1 MTTKEIK
8 YISHA
13 KLQGIFEQLL
23 EGIALIDA
31 ETLKITCCNPAF
43 YKMFDYSLAD
53 VLQLNLPEL
62 HLEDDWTRVS
72 TEYKQFL
79 HEINYVAI
87 NTRFKRRDDTSFYA
101 DVTTTPLMV
110 EERLYWLFVVRDSN
124 QRDQEHKISCM
135 LSDLKYRVL
144 FENSSDALM
153 LFKPPSWHFFEAN
166 QSALDLFGVP
176 TLDAFIKLGPWD
188 ISPLHQPDG
197 ELSADKAQ
205 KMIKTAMQKGT
216 HSFTWHHITTQNH
229 TFYADVLLTK
239 IELGD
244 EAFLQ
249 ASVRNITERYQLAR
263 LEAEMRVMSESEEKF
278 RLISENA
285 HDAIVMMDADKC
297 ISFWNTAAE
306 RLFGYTKA
314 EVIGQEMHPLLA
326 PEANDAFKLGFERFQ
341 QTGTGAVIN
350 KVLEL
355 KAHSKDGSIL
365 DVEVTVSPICIN
377 GFWSALGIFRDITE
391 HKIVE
396 EKIRQMAL
404 YDQLTDLP
412 NRRLLHDRLKQA
424 MDICD
429 RSKRYGAVMFID
441 LDAFKAIN
449 DLHGHDMGDLLLKE
463 VGVRITSCLRKT
475 DTVARFGGDEFVVL
489 LCDLAEN
496 KQESL
501 VQVNEVAEKICVSLA
516 KKYEFYKTYLV
527 EYSCSASIGATVFS
541 NHDYSAENLLKWADR
556 AMYAAKNN
564 GGNQVSLIIPP
575 VDV

>member
-166 QSALDLFGVP
+166 QSALDLFGLP

-297 ISFWNTAAE
+297 ISLSINTTTLNRLNVFINAKGGSGSSFIASNVAYILSREAQLRVALVDLDLQFGTIGLNFDQMPKYTLTQAVNAVDDLDVVSLEAYLLKYDDSLSLLLPSPTEILLPGELNISKLKKLLDLLKLNFNQIVIDLPRLIDPLSSLVMNQADQIVLVIQQNLAQYRDGRRLIQVLNKELDIPLEKIVIVINRYDPKNSLRVEDLKSLLNHNNVYTIVNDFERVESAANVGVPLCE
-306 RLFGYTKA
+306 TSENSTIAHDLRVLAK
-314 EVIGQEMHPLLA
+314 VVGQVEF
-326 PEANDAFKLGFERFQ
+326 EAKKEGFFSFLGF
-341 QTGTGAVIN
+341 
-350 KVLEL
+350 
-355 KAHSKDGSIL
+355 
-365 DVEVTVSPICIN
+365 
-377 GFWSALGIFRDITE
+377 
-391 HKIVE
+391 
-396 EKIRQMAL
+396 
-404 YDQLTDLP
+404 
-412 NRRLLHDRLKQA
+412 
-424 MDICD
+424 
-429 RSKRYGAVMFID
+429 
-441 LDAFKAIN
+441 
-449 DLHGHDMGDLLLKE
+449 
-463 VGVRITSCLRKT
+463 
-475 DTVARFGGDEFVVL
+475 
-489 LCDLAEN
+489 
-496 KQESL
+496 
-501 VQVNEVAEKICVSLA
+501 
-516 KKYEFYKTYLV
+516 
-527 EYSCSASIGATVFS
+527 
-541 NHDYSAENLLKWADR
+541 
-556 AMYAAKNN
+556 
-564 GGNQVSLIIPP
+564 
-575 VDV
+575 

>member
-87 NTRFKRRDDTSFYA
+87 NTRFKRRDDTPFYA

-124 QRDQEHKISCM
+124 QRNQEQKVSCM

-166 QSALDLFGVP
+166 QSALDLFGLP

-297 ISFWNTAAE
+297 ISLSINTTTLNRLNVFINAKGGSGSSFIASNVAYILSREAQLRVALVDLDLQFGTIGLNFDQMPKYTLTQAVNAVDDLDVVSLEAYLLKYDDSLSLLLPSPTEILLPGELNISKLKKLLDLLKLNFNQIVIDLPRLIDPLSSLVMNQADQIVLVIQQNLAQYRDGRRLIQVLNKELDIPLEKIVIVINRYDPKNSLRVEDLKSLLNHNNVYTIVNDFERVESAANVGVPLCE
-306 RLFGYTKA
+306 TSENSTIAHDLRVLAK
-314 EVIGQEMHPLLA
+314 VVGQVEF
-326 PEANDAFKLGFERFQ
+326 EAKKEGFFSFLGF
-341 QTGTGAVIN
+341 
-350 KVLEL
+350 
-355 KAHSKDGSIL
+355 
-365 DVEVTVSPICIN
+365 
-377 GFWSALGIFRDITE
+377 
-391 HKIVE
+391 
-396 EKIRQMAL
+396 
-404 YDQLTDLP
+404 
-412 NRRLLHDRLKQA
+412 
-424 MDICD
+424 
-429 RSKRYGAVMFID
+429 
-441 LDAFKAIN
+441 
-449 DLHGHDMGDLLLKE
+449 
-463 VGVRITSCLRKT
+463 
-475 DTVARFGGDEFVVL
+475 
-489 LCDLAEN
+489 
-496 KQESL
+496 
-501 VQVNEVAEKICVSLA
+501 
-516 KKYEFYKTYLV
+516 
-527 EYSCSASIGATVFS
+527 
-541 NHDYSAENLLKWADR
+541 
-556 AMYAAKNN
+556 
-564 GGNQVSLIIPP
+564 
-575 VDV
+575 

>member
-8 YISHA
+8 YISRA

-23 EGIALIDA
+23 DGIALIDA

-53 VLQLNLPEL
+53 VLQLNIPEL
-62 HLEDDWTRVS
+62 HLDDDWMRVS

-87 NTRFKRRDDTSFYA
+87 NTRFKRRDDTAFYA
-101 DVTTTPLMV
+101 DVTTTTLMV

-124 QRDQEHKISCM
+124 QRNQEQKISCL

-153 LFKPPSWHFFEAN
+153 LFKPPSWRFFEAN

-205 KMIKTAMQKGT
+205 KMIEIAMQKGT
-216 HSFTWHHITTQNH
+216 HSFTWQHITTQNH

-278 RLISENA
+278 RRISENA
-285 HDAIVMMDADKC
+285 HDAIVMMGSDKC
-297 ISFWNTAAE
+297 ISFWNNAAE
-306 RLFGYTKA
+306 HMFGYTQA
-314 EVIGQEMHPLLA
+314 EAIGQEMHPLLA
-326 PEANDAFKLGFERFQ
+326 PEANESFKLGFERFQ

-355 KAHSKDGSIL
+355 KALCKNGTLL
-365 DVEVTVSPICIN
+365 DVEITVSPLRIN
-377 GFWSALGIFRDITE
+377 GTWSALGIFRDITE

-404 YDQLTDLP
+404 YDQLTELP
-412 NRRLLHDRLKQA
+412 NRRLLNDRLEQA
-424 MDICD
+424 METCD
-429 RSKRYGAVMFID
+429 RSHRYGAVMFVD
-441 LDAFKAIN
+441 LDDFKAIN
-449 DLHGHDMGDLLLKE
+449 DLHGHNMGDLLLKE
-463 VGVRITSCLRKT
+463 VSARIMDCLRKT
-475 DTVARFGGDEFVVL
+475 DTVARFGGDEFVVV
-489 LCDLAEN
+489 LCDLAED

-501 VQVNEVAEKICVSLA
+501 AQLNVITEKMRAVLA
-516 KKYEFYKTYLV
+516 HQYQLYQQYQLDYVCT
-527 EYSCSASIGATVFS
+527 ASIGATVFS

-556 AMYAAKNN
+556 AMYQAKKQ